1 MLHLWKRRLFTPSA
15 PSTKTA
21 PLALTTG
28 FGGRRTSGS
37 GRTSVIQYLPPAAQR
52 VRLTIRNWNPRYVFA
67 DQRAVALTEVKIG
80 RHTGD
85 GRGTGWVEL
94 QAGAT
99 AYDSGWTDV
108 PASFRGAEI
117 VLQYRWEGRDVVR
130 CLGTGWTDGVRDP
143 FPPLFSW
150 FEVEVPTS
158 TPVVAVFGSSTAAGV
173 GAERPLIDSWF
184 GLWARE
190 HGVVPMFVA
199 HSGDKA
205 LSWSSVSDRKWS
217 LYGDR
222 AVQLEAVLYAMGS
235 NDWAGRADLPALQE
249 RVEATIHEI
258 RERTGA
264 PIFGTTIT
272 PRRRR
277 PPNEQTRIA
286 YNEWLQESGL
296 FAGVIDLAA
305 AVSLPDGTLD
315 PAVDHDGTHVN
326 PLGHARLAAAV
337 PPSVNRAVVSR
348 RGGQGRRRL
357 CPHPR

>member
-1 MLHLWKRRLFTPSA
+1 M
-15 PSTKTA
+15 
-21 PLALTTG
+21 
-28 FGGRRTSGS
+28 
-37 GRTSVIQYLPPAAQR
+37 IQYLPPAAQR

-94 QAGAT
+94 PAGAT

-108 PASFRGAEI
+108 PASLRGAEI

-150 FEVEVPTS
+150 LEVEVPTS

-205 LSWSSVSDRKWS
+205 LAWSSVSDRKWS
-217 LYGDR
+217 LYGDE
-222 AVQLEAVLYAMGS
+222 AVPVDAVLYAMGS
-235 NDWAGRADLPALQE
+235 NYWAE
-249 RVEATIHEI
+249 RVSLAVLQHRVETTIGGI
-258 RERTGA
+258 RLRTDA

-286 YNEWLQESGL
+286 YNEWLRESGL

-315 PAVDHDGTHVN
+315 PGRGSRRHPREPSGTCTARGSG
-326 PLGHARLAAAV
+326 PALGDACGCVSVLQAGTQEAV
-337 PPSVNRAVVSR
+337 PSPPIGDHRAGGRPPSGARGRPPRGRAAR
-348 RGGQGRRRL
+348 APR
-357 CPHPR
+357 CPARSSMELP